1 MVTAEGE
8 NYLLTQ
14 QTAKYLLK
22 ALELS
27 QMGKRLSG
35 TVKYLESSQKL
46 LSQRCSAASVTNRDR
61 DTERD

>member
-22 ALELS
+22 ALELT

-35 TVKYLESSQKL
+35 SVRYLENAQKL
-46 LSQRCSAASVTNRDR
+46 LSQRCSATAVRHSKQLY
-61 DTERD
+61 